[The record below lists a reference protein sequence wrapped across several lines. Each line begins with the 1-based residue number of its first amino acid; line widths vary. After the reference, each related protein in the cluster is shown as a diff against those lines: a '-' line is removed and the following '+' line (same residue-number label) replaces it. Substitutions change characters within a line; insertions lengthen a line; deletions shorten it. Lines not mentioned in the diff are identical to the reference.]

1 MDKIYY
7 GMMDIIKDV
16 ILDYRGNKV
25 VYGNVVFIF
34 LLNFG
39 GEVINQYVLNY
50 VFEGKLREFLI
61 LSELEIIFYG
71 IVKRML
77 DVWFVDL
84 LKLEVIDY
92 LVLFFLL
99 ERMYVK

>member
-16 ILDYRGNKV
+16 ILDYRGKKV

-39 GEVINQYVLNY
+39 GEVIN
-50 VFEGKLREFLI
+50 
-61 LSELEIIFYG
+61 
-71 IVKRML
+71 
-77 DVWFVDL
+77 
-84 LKLEVIDY
+84 
-92 LVLFFLL
+92 
-99 ERMYVK
+99 

>member
-39 GEVINQYVLNY
+39 GKVINQYVLNY